1 MTRLATAA
9 CAALVVAAAVILLRG
24 DDAHD
29 LHLRFADAGQ
39 LVTGD
44 RVTIGTRRVGSIRAL
59 SLSRD
64 GQADV
69 AVEIDDDAWPL
80 RRGTT
85 ADIRLTSQIG
95 VANRYIELTPGDVRA
110 RPLGDGEVVTTD
122 YTRGV
127 VDIDQVLDD
136 FTPKVRKD
144 LRAVLRG
151 SEEAIDGVVPQ
162 ARSAIAYSVPA
173 LGQAEA
179 ALGELTA
186 GGGTVLRQLIGAGS
200 KVSSALASNTDA
212 LSDVIDS
219 TSRVLGA
226 AAAERAALAS
236 LLAQAPQVLPDA
248 TRTLRK
254 VRTSLDTHVTPTLR
268 RAQPLAAPLA
278 TVLRRLPLA
287 ARLATPWV
295 GRLRSLLPAITLGL
309 RRLPQL
315 AAVAVP
321 AMRQAERA
329 LSVNQDALSGLRQYA
344 PDALVGGGTA
354 FGKAAGY
361 YDAAGHYLRFSIVTA
376 EDPPVGSIDAA
387 LGGPT
392 REGFSSGHHSPCPG
406 GATEPAPD
414 RSNPRAEDKTLCNPK
429 DDLGG

>member
-1 MTRLATAA
+1 MTRVSAVV
-9 CAALVVAAAVILLRG
+9 CAVLVVVAAAIALRG
-24 DDAHD
+24 DDTHD

-39 LVTGD
+39 LVSGD
-44 RVTIGTRRVGSIRAL
+44 RVTIGTRRVGSIREL

-69 AVEIDDDAWPL
+69 AVRIDDDAWPL
-80 RRGTT
+80 HRGTK
-85 ADIRLTSQIG
+85 ADIRLTSQVG
-95 VANRYIELTPGDVRA
+95 VANRYVELLPGDVRA
-110 RPLGDGEVVTTD
+110 RPLRDGEVVGTD

-136 FTPKVRKD
+136 FTPKVRND

-162 ARSAIAYSVPA
+162 ARSAIAYSAPA
-173 LGQAEA
+173 LAQAEA

-186 GGGTVLRQLIGAGS
+186 GGGAALGQLIGAGS
-200 KVSSALASNTDA
+200 KVSSALASNAAA
-212 LSDVIDS
+212 LSGVVDS
-219 TSRVLGA
+219 TSRVLAA

-236 LLAQAPQVLPDA
+236 VLDQAPRVLPDA
-248 TRTLRK
+248 TRTLRRL
-254 VRTSLDTHVTPTLR
+254 RTSLDTHVTPTLR
-268 RAQPLAAPLA
+268 RVQPLAEPLA

-295 GRLRSLLPAITLGL
+295 ARLRSLLPAITLGL

-321 AMRQAERA
+321 AMRQAQRA
-329 LSVNQDALSGLRQYA
+329 LSANHDALSGLRQYA

-354 FGKAAGY
+354 FGKGAGF
-361 YDAAGHYLRFSIVTA
+361 YDAVGHYLRFSIVTA
-376 EDPPVGSIDAA
+376 EDSPVGSIDAA

-406 GATEPAPD
+406 GATESAPD
-414 RSNPRAEDKTLCNPK
+414 KSNPRPEDKTLCNPK